1 MIGVWAGQ
9 DLIFF
14 RIDMTVD
21 DGDVD
26 ESFIEGFHDGL
37 SIATGNVEME
47 VLVVALQFMG
57 SLHDE
62 ADTVGFSRTD
72 ADVSV

>member
-1 MIGVWAGQ
+1 MGREGPHI
-9 DLIFF
+9 F

-26 ESFIEGFHDGL
+26 ESFVEGFHDGL